1 MQQRMTDA
9 AKDDRYG
16 SSFSKVFLCSKC
28 EAGEAP
34 EAGQREDNL
43 STMFLCPW
51 VENRDNGNDD
61 DDDDDKKDEYG
72 NTQPFP

>member
-1 MQQRMTDA
+1 MVHPSLR
-9 AKDDRYG
+9 
-16 SSFSKVFLCSKC
+16 SSYVANVKLEKLQKQ
-28 EAGEAP
+28 G
-34 EAGQREDNL
+34 REKRTL

-61 DDDDDKKDEYG
+61 DDKKDEYG

>member
-28 EAGEAP
+28 EAGEAL
-34 EAGQREDNL
+34 EAGQRE
-43 STMFLCPW
+43 
-51 VENRDNGNDD
+51 ENP
-61 DDDDDKKDEYG
+61 KHHVSVSMA
-72 NTQPFP
+72 